1 MVKILSNKFLLLLG
15 RIILAAVFIFAGMEK
30 IINPE
35 GFAVSIDNYKLL
47 PTAAVNIAAIT
58 LPWIEVAA
66 GLLLLFGTAVKES
79 ALLIN
84 GMLVVFIAAIGISIA
99 RGLNIDCGC
108 FGTAGGSQ
116 VGFLKLLENSSL
128 LFIGIILMFFGS
140 DYLSIEGKKKE
151 N

>member
-1 MVKILSNKFLLLLG
+1 
-15 RIILAAVFIFAGMEK
+15 
-30 IINPE
+30 
-35 GFAVSIDNYKLL
+35 
-47 PTAAVNIAAIT
+47 
-58 LPWIEVAA
+58 
-66 GLLLLFGTAVKES
+66 
-79 ALLIN
+79 
-84 GMLVVFIAAIGISIA
+84 MLVVFIAAIGISIA